1 MDRLPLAVIVV
12 SARCTSAVADGGAR
26 TTSGVRAGPS
36 LRPMTRGARFA
47 SIIGMSFGA
56 TLPTEDGPLPGRPEL
71 AVAAVRPLRLDSEAL
86 PAFDAGALPALA
98 DLVCA
103 STDQM
108 ADCARA
114 ALAPVLPHHALVIV
128 TPHADGLPVRIA
140 APSDLHERLGA
151 IDWLSIMA
159 TGQPVEKGAGRFAV
173 PDAIAGLRAVGW
185 VASSDGIEVALIVAS
200 TQRLEIDAAQ
210 DRMGRLI
217 AILAAARQRG
227 IGQAPSPGTLA
238 FSHAISQERDRVR
251 WELASGYASTLVA
264 LLKLLRDASQGASR
278 TPPGLAMA
286 IDLASQALLEVK
298 ASAQR
303 HDTSLYVQG
312 VDAFA
317 AAEKELREIGRTGG
331 VRLISGFEGPED
343 ATMPRALAR
352 AARLVAGEAAL
363 NATRHPGVDK
373 LRIHWRLAE
382 LELELTIADNGEG
395 FTAGDQHVLD
405 EQAHLARRVAG
416 LGGSVELDTAPGWGT
431 AVRCTLP
438 LRALSLVPEAA
449 AAEHIG
455 QLRPRE
461 REVLELMV
469 GGLRNREIADRLY
482 ITVRTVKFHVSNILR
497 KFDAQSRA
505 EVIVLAHNAGITAR
519 KPT

>member
-1 MDRLPLAVIVV
+1 
-12 SARCTSAVADGGAR
+12 
-26 TTSGVRAGPS
+26 
-36 LRPMTRGARFA
+36 MTRAAGSA
-47 SIIGMSFGA
+47 SMIGMSFGA
-56 TLPTEDGPLPGRPEL
+56 TLPTEDGPAPGRPGL
-71 AVAAVRPLRLDSEAL
+71 TLTVAPPLPFDAEAL
-86 PAFDAGALPALA
+86 PALDRVALPPLA

-108 ADCARA
+108 ADRARA
-114 ALAPVLPHHALVIV
+114 ALAPVLPHQALVIV

-140 APSDLHERLGA
+140 APSELHERLGA

-159 TGQPVEKGAGRFAV
+159 TSQPVQEGARRFAV
-173 PDAIAGLRAVGW
+173 PDAIAGLRAAGW

-200 TQRLEIDAAQ
+200 PQRFEIAPAEDRLAQ
-210 DRMGRLI
+210 LI
-217 AILAAARQRG
+217 AMLAAARQRG

-251 WELASGYASTLVA
+251 WELASAHASTLAA
-264 LLKLLRDASQGASR
+264 LLKLLRDASQGAAR
-278 TPPGLAMA
+278 TPPGVAMA

-298 ASAQR
+298 ASARRQ
-303 HDTSLYVQG
+303 DASLYIRG
-312 VDAFA
+312 VDVFA
-317 AAEKELREIGRTGG
+317 AAEKELRETARAGG
-331 VRLISGFEGPED
+331 VRLITGFEGPED
-343 ATMPRALAR
+343 AMMPRALAR

-363 NATRHPGVDK
+363 NATRHQGVDK
-373 LRIHWRLAE
+373 LRIHWRLGE
-382 LELELTIADNGEG
+382 NELELTIADNGDG
-395 FTAGDQHVLD
+395 YKDADQHVQE
-405 EQAHLARRVAG
+405 EQAHLGRRIAG
-416 LGGSVELDTAPGWGT
+416 LGGSVEVDTAAEWGT

-438 LRALSLVPEAA
+438 LRALSLVPEAP

-469 GGLRNREIADRLY
+469 AGLRNREIAERLF

-505 EVIVLAHNAGITAR
+505 EVIVLAHNAGITGR
-519 KPT
+519 ILS

>member
-1 MDRLPLAVIVV
+1 
-12 SARCTSAVADGGAR
+12 
-26 TTSGVRAGPS
+26 
-36 LRPMTRGARFA
+36 
-47 SIIGMSFGA
+47 MSFGA
-56 TLPTEDGPLPGRPEL
+56 TLPTKDGSTSGQAGLNLSLTRPEPVG
-71 AVAAVRPLRLDSEAL
+71 AHAL
-86 PAFDAGALPALA
+86 PAPDVDALPAADAVALSALA

-108 ADCARA
+108 ADRARI
-114 ALAPVLPHHALVIV
+114 ALAPRMPHQALVIV

-140 APSDLHERLGA
+140 APSELQERLAA

-159 TGQPVEKGAGRFAV
+159 AAQPVPEGATRFIV
-173 PDAIAGLRAVGW
+173 PDAIAGLRAAGW
-185 VASSDGIEVALIVAS
+185 VAGSDGIEVALIVAS
-200 TQRLEIDAAQ
+200 TQRLEISAAQ
-210 DRMGRLI
+210 DWLARLI

-251 WELASGYASTLVA
+251 WELASAHASTLAA
-264 LLKLLRDASQGASR
+264 LLRLLRDTSQGASR
-278 TPPGLAMA
+278 TPPGVAMA

-298 ASAQR
+298 ASGQR
-303 HDTSLYVQG
+303 QDTSLYIQG
-312 VDAFA
+312 SDAFA
-317 AAEKELREIGRTGG
+317 AAEKNLREIVRAGA
-331 VRLISGFEGPED
+331 VRLISRLESPEG

-352 AARLVAGEAAL
+352 AARLVASEAAL

-373 LRIHWRLAE
+373 LRVNWRLGE
-382 LELELTIADNGEG
+382 DELELTIADNGDG
-395 FTAGDQHVLD
+395 FKAGDQHVQD
-405 EQAHLARRVAG
+405 EQAHLARRIAG

-438 LRALSLVPEAA
+438 LRALSLVPEVPAT
-449 AAEHIG
+449 EHIG

-469 GGLRNREIADRLY
+469 AGLRNREIAERLY

-505 EVIVLAHNAGITAR
+505 EVIVLAHNAGINGRMST
-519 KPT
+519 

>member
-1 MDRLPLAVIVV
+1 
-12 SARCTSAVADGGAR
+12 
-26 TTSGVRAGPS
+26 
-36 LRPMTRGARFA
+36 MTMAARFA
-47 SIIGMSFGA
+47 SIIGMSFRA
-56 TLPTEDGPLPGRPEL
+56 TLPTEDGPLPGPPALTL
-71 AVAAVRPLRLDSEAL
+71 AAPQPLPLDGEAL
-86 PAFDAGALPALA
+86 PAFHAAAMPALA

-108 ADCARA
+108 ADRARA

-140 APSDLHERLGA
+140 APSDLYERLGA

-159 TGQPVEKGAGRFAV
+159 TGQPVEEGAHSFAV
-173 PDAIAGLRAVGW
+173 PDAIAGLRAAGW

-200 TQRLEIDAAQ
+200 AQRLEIGPAQ
-210 DRMGRLI
+210 DRMARLI

-238 FSHAISQERDRVR
+238 FSHSISQERDRVR
-251 WELASGYASTLVA
+251 WELASAYGSTLAA

-278 TPPGLAMA
+278 TPPGLVMA

-298 ASAQR
+298 ASGQR
-303 HDTSLYVQG
+303 HDTSLYVPA
-312 VDAFA
+312 VDAFT
-317 AAEKELREIGRTGG
+317 AAEKELREIIRTGG

-343 ATMPRALAR
+343 AMVPRALAR
-352 AARLVAGEAAL
+352 AARLVVGEAAL
-363 NATRHPGVDK
+363 NATRHPDVDK
-373 LRIHWRLAE
+373 LRVHWRLRE
-382 LELELTIADNGEG
+382 DELELTIADDGGG
-395 FTAGDQHVLD
+395 FKAGDQHVQN

-416 LGGSVELDTAPGWGT
+416 LGGSVALDTAPGWGT

-438 LRALSLVPEAA
+438 LRALSLVPEAP

-469 GGLRNREIADRLY
+469 AGLRNREIADRLF

-505 EVIVLAHNAGITAR
+505 EVIVLAHNAGITGR
-519 KPT
+519 MPT